1 MAQRENL
8 EEDVYRANSADRSS
22 ARHTITA
29 IGLSVKRAT
38 REHIAAG
45 SVDRVNRG
53 GAARKQDFSR
63 PSAFCRYNCGVPAG
77 RRIALSTGGAML
89 TVFDVTITSPPLRRL
104 AVLTAAAL
112 MAVPLSAQS
121 PPRAPDGHPDLQGT
135 WNFSSLTPLERPAQF
150 VDKPVLTDT
159 EAREFERQ
167 TLERIDADRPRDT
180 AQADVAQAYNNA
192 WYDRGTRVVGT
203 KRSSLIIDPPDG
215 RIPPLTASGQAAAA
229 ARAEARRGRG
239 PADGPEDRSLTERC
253 LLFNAG
259 PPLLPGPYNNNLQI
273 IQTRDYVVIAN
284 EMIHDVRIM
293 PIDGRPHLPAAIR
306 RWQGDPRGHW
316 DGDTLVVETTNFS
329 NRTNFRGAD
338 MQLRLVE
345 RFRRIDAK
353 TVDYQ
358 FTVDD
363 PSVFSWPWTVSLPM
377 TASDGRIYEYA
388 CHEANYA
395 MAGILRGAR
404 AQEKEK

>member
-1 MAQRENL
+1 
-8 EEDVYRANSADRSS
+8 
-22 ARHTITA
+22 
-29 IGLSVKRAT
+29 
-38 REHIAAG
+38 
-45 SVDRVNRG
+45 
-53 GAARKQDFSR
+53 
-63 PSAFCRYNCGVPAG
+63 
-77 RRIALSTGGAML
+77 ML
-89 TVFDVTITSPPLRRL
+89 TVFDVTIASPRLRRL
-104 AVLTAAAL
+104 TVLTAAAL

-121 PPRAPDGHPDLQGT
+121 PRRAPDGHPDLQGT

-159 EAREFERQ
+159 EAAEFERQ
-167 TLERIDADRPRDT
+167 TLERIDADRRRDT
-180 AQADVAQAYNNA
+180 AEADVAQAYNNA

-203 KRSSLIIDPPDG
+203 KRSSLIVDPPDG

-273 IQTRDYVVIAN
+273 VQTRDYVVIAN
-284 EMIHDVRIM
+284 EMIHDVRIV
-293 PIDGRPHLPAAIR
+293 PVDGRPHLPAAIR

-329 NRTNFRGAD
+329 DRTNFRGAD

-353 TVDYQ
+353 TLDYQ
-358 FTVDD
+358 FTVND
-363 PSVFSWPWTVSLPM
+363 PSVFSRPWTVSLPM
-377 TASDGRIYEYA
+377 SASDGRIYEYA

-404 AQEKEK
+404 AQEKGK